1 MSDAGDPQEAA
12 LEILERAG
20 MPAWRD
26 GQPAALAAAFERW
39 PGHPDLIEVLL
50 ELAQDVAL
58 TRRTEGDLL
67 VALLQAQSEHVDAGR
82 AALMLV
88 EAALIAELRH
98 DREVAL
104 GLVGQALLRDPES
117 ADAREVL
124 RDWMVYPEEAP
135 CVDDLIWRLERAQRA
150 GRFPEEALAELRV
163 LCRAAL

>member
-1 MSDAGDPQEAA
+1 
-12 LEILERAG
+12 
-20 MPAWRD
+20 
-26 GQPAALAAAFERW
+26 
-39 PGHPDLIEVLL
+39 V
-50 ELAQDVAL
+50 
-58 TRRTEGDLL
+58 
-67 VALLQAQSEHVDAGR
+67 
-82 AALMLV
+82 
-88 EAALIAELRH
+88 
-98 DREVAL
+98 